1 MFAKKCNQG
10 NDFIRWKIIKI
21 ILLRGIRCWMAEGH
35 NHNFLGNCCNNFV
48 KVYVERNAERPL
60 SSSRISLSSYF
71 LFDEWVGEH
80 LFRVIYIYIYSF
92 ILMCFHLEIG
102 YDEGKWNR
110 WIFNFSNILFEFIS
124 LSVTPIWLQ
133 AQSTPETPQIENF
146 LEKKKDIYL
155 HTTNKL
161 ILHPHYCAAYRTE
174 SNYSDFIIHDPS

>member
-1 MFAKKCNQG
+1 MLKG
-10 NDFIRWKIIKI
+10 M
-21 ILLRGIRCWMAEGH
+21 LRGPCLRVEFHYLLTFSLMNEWESIY
-35 NHNFLGNCCNNFV
+35 LGL
-48 KVYVERNAERPL
+48 YTL
-60 SSSRISLSSYF
+60 
-71 LFDEWVGEH
+71 
-80 LFRVIYIYIYSF
+80 SF